1 MAQVAVMSPDGS
13 VKKIDRDS
21 QEGLEALRK
30 LSALMLKAALKQE
43 FKGIRLGEAV
53 ADEDGFHVDSDK
65 DNQQVSTMSLIDKTE
80 EIIELLVQEIAKLP
94 EGTEST
100 IAREVSKL
108 GIDVTDK
115 ELFDIDYKTI
125 EKLDEKRILLDKSK
139 YVGQCIG
146 LSFNIPFV
154 VRKLWRSS

>member
-53 ADEDGFHVDSDK
+53 AD
-65 DNQQVSTMSLIDKTE
+65 
-80 EIIELLVQEIAKLP
+80 
-94 EGTEST
+94 
-100 IAREVSKL
+100 
-108 GIDVTDK
+108 
-115 ELFDIDYKTI
+115 
-125 EKLDEKRILLDKSK
+125 
-139 YVGQCIG
+139 
-146 LSFNIPFV
+146 
-154 VRKLWRSS
+154 

>member
-65 DNQQVSTMSLIDKTE
+65 DNQQAFAFASD
-80 EIIELLVQEIAKLP
+80 
-94 EGTEST
+94 
-100 IAREVSKL
+100 
-108 GIDVTDK
+108 
-115 ELFDIDYKTI
+115 
-125 EKLDEKRILLDKSK
+125 
-139 YVGQCIG
+139 
-146 LSFNIPFV
+146 
-154 VRKLWRSS
+154 